1 MLGKSFQLHF
11 TEQEDVIH
19 QSLLNITFTP
29 LFYFFFFKKRPSN
42 QLETYFSKTKT
53 KTKIKGFPL
62 SI

>member
-29 LFYFFFFKKRPSN
+29 LSFIFFFFKKRPSN

-53 KTKIKGFPL
+53 KIKGFPL
-62 SI
+62 GI